1 MKYDWIKRVVKLNTI
16 PLLTSTLRLY
26 QQYNNLIIIICFYY
40 RSYLNS
46 HRFLIAS
53 KRRWYAFLIL

>member
-46 HRFLIAS
+46 HRF
-53 KRRWYAFLIL
+53 